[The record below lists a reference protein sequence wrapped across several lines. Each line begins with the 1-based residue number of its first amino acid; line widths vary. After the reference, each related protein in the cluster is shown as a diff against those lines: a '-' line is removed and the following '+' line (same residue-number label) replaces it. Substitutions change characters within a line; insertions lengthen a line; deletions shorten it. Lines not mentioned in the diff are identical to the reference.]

1 MSISDAIGAIIAAM
15 QYRSVQSSPTAF
27 NIGSG
32 EMSPLSSLS
41 DEIQELA
48 SEKREGKEIT
58 KIMAKSK
65 NVIDVERSSAARAAS
80 IASND
85 YLRWS
90 ATTSLKDGAAK
101 LLAWHL
107 DRALREGEADYSI
120 DLKVVNRPLPFHWM
134 EKEF

>member
-1 MSISDAIGAIIAAM
+1 
-15 QYRSVQSSPTAF
+15 
-27 NIGSG
+27 
-32 EMSPLSSLS
+32 
-41 DEIQELA
+41 
-48 SEKREGKEIT
+48 
-58 KIMAKSK
+58 MAKSK
-65 NVIDVERSSAARAAS
+65 NAIDVERSSAARAAS

-107 DRALREGEADYSI
+107 DRALPYFPPDSSASDEGEADYSI